1 MRIFPTAV
9 LAWALPFAAGMASA
23 QPVVKETEHTQQAV
37 TQTQQVSQTAVQAA
51 DQSATEGAGDITYEQ
66 ILADPDNVD
75 LNYRYAKLQ
84 VARGEIRD
92 AAGTLER
99 ILIKNPGLA
108 QVRLF
113 YAVVLYRL
121 DILPEARKELAALEG
136 QPMPDSLRAEIREY
150 IKRIEKRQRKT
161 GIQTLFG
168 LGFEQN
174 SNANAAPNGGF
185 KLVGDAPVRL
195 TTGLKEDDQTLV
207 ALAHVG
213 FKHDPGWQSG
223 HNFFA
228 DFDFYRAEKNELDS
242 LDFEAYSW
250 DFGGTYKTRYGDF
263 FPAAVFTYG
272 QLDNVAYLRTRGGR
286 LGYERKLTNRLG
298 VFASFGGQF
307 QEFIVS
313 HAAPTADERTGNQTD
328 LGWGVNYLLNPK
340 MRVTF
345 KHDHSDK
352 DSRVRYTAYKRDA
365 LQVSHAWL
373 LAKGTFLLSSLTG
386 SFDRYDMAELAV
398 SRSDRIDNTAR
409 ISFTYGAPLG
419 VVSPALKDLLW
430 TLTYEFFN
438 SDSTVISYDYNN
450 HKLSTMFIYKWDY

>member
-1 MRIFPTAV
+1 MRISP
-9 LAWALPFAAGMASA
+9 LALVGPLLFAAGRLCA
-23 QPVVKETEHTQQAV
+23 QPAEKEAERTQQAL
-37 TQTQQVSQTAVQAA
+37 TQTRQASQTAA
-51 DQSATEGAGDITYEQ
+51 QSAEQKAAEGAGDIAYDQ
-66 ILADPDNVD
+66 VLADPDNAE

-92 AAGTLER
+92 AAATLER

-113 YAVVLYRL
+113 YAIVLYRL
-121 DILPEARKELAALEG
+121 DILPEARKELAALEK
-136 QPMPDSLRAEIREY
+136 QPLPDGIRAEVREFIR
-150 IKRIEKRQRKT
+150 RIEKRQRKT

-168 LGFEQN
+168 IGFEQD
-174 SNANAAPNGGF
+174 SNANAAPDDGY
-185 KLVGDAPVRL
+185 KLVADAPVKL
-195 TTGLKEDDQTLV
+195 NTGLKEDDQTLIG
-207 ALAHVG
+207 LAHVG
-213 FKHDPGWQSG
+213 FKLDPGWQSG

-263 FPAAVFTYG
+263 SPTAVFGYC
-272 QLDNVAYLRTRGGR
+272 QIDNVAYLRTRGAR
-286 LGYERKLTNRLG
+286 LGYERKLTNRLSA
-298 VFASFGGQF
+298 FASFGGQF

-328 LGWGVNYLLNPK
+328 LGWGLSYILTPK
-340 MRVTF
+340 RRLSF

-352 DSRVRYTAYKRDA
+352 DSRRRYTAYKRDA

-373 LAKGTFLLSSLTG
+373 LPKGTFFLSSLTG
-386 SFDRYDMAELAV
+386 SFDRYDIAETAV
-398 SRSDRIDNTAR
+398 SNSDRIDNTVR
-409 ISFTYGAPLG
+409 IGFTFGAPLG
-419 VVSPALKDLLW
+419 LVSPALKDLLW

-438 SDSTVISYDYNN
+438 SDSTIISYDYNN
-450 HKLSTMFIYKWDY
+450 HKLNTMFIYKWDY